1 MGFRRRRS
9 RTHAENEARQSSQ
22 TAQND
27 PVWLPGGIEVRVAGV
42 SFYPDAISAVQWA
55 APPGSP
61 LVAVL
66 VPEPDHAQDS
76 HAVAVH
82 LNGEHVGYLYRD
94 VAIQVQRALMDF
106 SSAHDGRLVS
116 CPAELRIY
124 AAVGPQVMLLLDPV
138 PLGVTPQAFQHL
150 PDLDATIQRLFPRL
164 DEPVPVLTGVNM
176 QARAALAAAEKV
188 QVDIDADYD
197 RSPEDEP
204 RAERAFR
211 EVADQ
216 LASTRD
222 PLVASAWLGIG
233 RATRYQRDHRDE
245 ALHAFIEA
253 LHWERGNVDAW
264 LELVDMAS
272 AAPHVPTLIDLLARV
287 PFEIRPSV
295 LDQLLT
301 MSYGRD
307 RLGKLSPATGENL
320 RDGLLALAESQ
331 GDAGTVAY
339 LAGDAGL
346 TAEKAGDLDS
356 AVRWWRRAIAAG
368 STNEKVADKL
378 SIWLTKRHEYEEAE
392 QVLRQALA
400 REPQSPAVA
409 DRLRKRLT
417 RCEQNLAG

>member
-1 MGFRRRRS
+1 
-9 RTHAENEARQSSQ
+9 
-22 TAQND
+22 
-27 PVWLPGGIEVRVAGV
+27 
-42 SFYPDAISAVQWA
+42 
-55 APPGSP
+55 
-61 LVAVL
+61 
-66 VPEPDHAQDS
+66 
-76 HAVAVH
+76 
-82 LNGEHVGYLYRD
+82 
-94 VAIQVQRALMDF
+94 
-106 SSAHDGRLVS
+106 
-116 CPAELRIY
+116 
-124 AAVGPQVMLLLDPV
+124 
-138 PLGVTPQAFQHL
+138 
-150 PDLDATIQRLFPRL
+150 
-164 DEPVPVLTGVNM
+164 M
-176 QARAALAAAEKV
+176 QARAALAAADKV
-188 QVDIDADYD
+188 RADIDADYD
-197 RSPEDEP
+197 RSTEDWP

-216 LASTRD
+216 LARTQD
-222 PLVASAWLGIG
+222 PLVATAWLGVG
-233 RATRYQRDHRDE
+233 RATHYQRGRRDD

-253 LHWERGNVDAW
+253 LHWERDNVDAW

-295 LDQLLT
+295 LGQLLT

-368 STNEKVADKL
+368 STDEKVADKL

-392 QVLRQALA
+392 QVLRQALV
-400 REPQSPAVA
+400 REAQSPAVA
-409 DRLRKRLT
+409 DRLRRRLT